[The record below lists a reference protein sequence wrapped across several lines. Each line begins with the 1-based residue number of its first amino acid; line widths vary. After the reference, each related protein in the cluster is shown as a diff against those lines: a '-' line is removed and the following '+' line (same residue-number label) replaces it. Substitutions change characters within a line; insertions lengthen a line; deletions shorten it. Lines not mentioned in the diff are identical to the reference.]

1 MFKESLKREC
11 APSIYIYIY
20 IFKDIVIKTKKK
32 IKKEPKKS
40 SVARK
45 NVQKNHQ
52 KYSNWEKNRKNDSS
66 IFQDALSEKDYKKI
80 VTYKK
85 IKVKIIS

>member
-1 MFKESLKREC
+1 MCPFD
-11 APSIYIYIY
+11 IHIY

-52 KYSNWEKNRKNDSS
+52 KYSN
-66 IFQDALSEKDYKKI
+66 
-80 VTYKK
+80 
-85 IKVKIIS
+85 